1 MEDLR
6 KEQLEALQA
15 MLDYIPKLRKGMET
29 VANELKGERLA
40 DTDEYL
46 KKVIDGLNWVI
57 EIYNGTSTLLNEKAN
72 KLNKEEVN
80 KACNDFSSAYK
91 NGNLTVQA
99 ELLTGSLMAFVN
111 ELESTAKMFAA

>member
-6 KEQLEALQA
+6 KEQLEALQV

-29 VANELKGERLA
+29 VANELSGERLA

-57 EIYNGTSTLLNEKAN
+57 EVYNGTSSLLNEKTD
-72 KLNKEEVN
+72 KLDKAAIN
-80 KACNDFSSAYK
+80 KACTDFSAAFKSGNSAS
-91 NGNLTVQA
+91 QA
-99 ELLTGSLMAFVN
+99 ELLTGALMTFVN
-111 ELESTAKMFAA
+111 EFEDVAKTVIA

>member
-29 VANELKGERLA
+29 VAKELSGERLA
-40 DTDEYL
+40 DTNEYL

-57 EIYNGTSTLLNEKAN
+57 EVYNGTSSLLKEKSN
-72 KLNKEEVN
+72 GFDKEVIN
-80 KACNDFSSAYK
+80 RACNEFSSAYK
-91 NGNLTVQA
+91 NGDSIAQA
-99 ELLTGSLMAFVN
+99 ELLTGSLMTFLN
-111 ELESTAKMFAA
+111 ELEDAAKTFVA